1 MLALGAKRHAASWIE
16 WQPYNNQRRCWCAG
30 SIGGVAEACCL
41 QPMDVIK
48 TRLQLDKAKQYT
60 GERRLQQRCSCM
72 PRTCMLLLALGTSP
86 LCDEPLMPM
95 SA

>member
-1 MLALGAKRHAASWIE
+1 MGWASGANSLLETIASV
-16 WQPYNNQRRCWCAG
+16 AG

-60 GERRLQQRCSCM
+60 GERHSICK
-72 PRTCMLLLALGTSP
+72 TS
-86 LCDEPLMPM
+86 MPM
-95 SA
+95 LAVAEQPDVA